1 MFDLESKIQALTDNY
16 GLMELLAQNDI
27 AEEFVIRFLVDE
39 GLIDLEDIFNTDAEM
54 EYWEERGE

>member
-1 MFDLESKIQALTDNY
+1 MFDLESKIRALTDNY

-39 GLIDLEDIFNTDAEM
+39 GLLDLEAIFNTDAEM

>member
-1 MFDLESKIQALTDNY
+1 VFDLESKIRALTDNY
-16 GLMELLAQNDI
+16 GLMELLEQNDI

-39 GLIDLEDIFNTDAEM
+39 GMLDLEDIFNTDAEM

>member
-39 GLIDLEDIFNTDAEM
+39 GMLDLEDIFNTDAEM

>member
-1 MFDLESKIQALTDNY
+1 MFDLESKIRALTDNY

-27 AEEFVIRFLVDE
+27 TEEFVIRFLVEE
-39 GLIDLEDIFNTDAEM
+39 GMIDLEDIFNTDVEM

>member
-1 MFDLESKIQALTDNY
+1 VFDLESKIQALTDNY

-39 GLIDLEDIFNTDAEM
+39 GMLDLEDIFNTDAEM

>member
-1 MFDLESKIQALTDNY
+1 MFDLESKIRALTDNY

-39 GLIDLEDIFNTDAEM
+39 GLLDLEDIFNTDAEM

>member
-54 EYWEERGE
+54 EYWKERDE